1 MVERECRRARTGLLA
16 ALLGLAACGADAPE
30 PAATAAIDP
39 ASASYTGLDG
49 FAGTVTL
56 TDGKFEGGANGISA
70 YLSRHLVGRG
80 DLDGDGTAEAAAV
93 VVSSAGGS
101 GAVLHLTV
109 LSNVDG
115 DVANVATLRL
125 RERVIVRE
133 LEIRDGAIRLSAIEH
148 SPDDPACC
156 PSQRLDRWF
165 TLADGSLEQT
175 REAAAEPLGR
185 AMGFISWDDAAANFT
200 SCDTSRTGAVLDGIR
215 RQSVRELYDE
225 LAAAAG
231 EPVFFDIEGR
241 WIDTAAAGLDFAG
254 DRTLEI
260 TEVYRVEREGF
271 GCDLPLDGP
280 MFLGFGSEP
289 AWRLEVRNDGAVLTS
304 ADRSEN
310 VVFEGDGQLAERQFE
325 FENDQYLLRLSY
337 LELPCRNPMSG
348 SYFSHTVEFTIGG
361 GRFTGCAVP
370 GR

>member
-1 MVERECRRARTGLLA
+1 MAGWECKRARSGLAA

-39 ASASYTGLDG
+39 ASASYTGLEG
-49 FAGTVTL
+49 FAETVTL
-56 TDGKFEGGANGISA
+56 TDGEFEGGVDGVSA
-70 YLSRHLVGRG
+70 YLSRHLVARG
-80 DLDGDGTAEAAAV
+80 DLDGDGAPEAATV
-93 VVSSAGGS
+93 VVSSAGES
-101 GAVLHLTV
+101 GAVAHLAV
-109 LSNVDG
+109 LSHVDG
-115 DVANVATLRL
+115 SVANVATLRL

-133 LEIRDGAIRLSAIEH
+133 LEVRDGAIRMMTIEH

-156 PSQRLDRWF
+156 PSQRMDRWL
-165 TLADGSLEQT
+165 TLADGSLAQT

-185 AMGFISWDDAAANFT
+185 AMGFVSWDGAEARFT
-200 SCDTSRTGAVLDGIR
+200 SCDASRSGAVLDGIR

-231 EPVFFDIEGR
+231 EPVFFDVEGR
-241 WIDTAAAGLDFAG
+241 WLDTGTAGLDFASEQ
-254 DRTLEI
+254 TLEI

-271 GCDLPLDGP
+271 ACELPLDGP

-289 AWRLEVRNDGAVLTS
+289 AWRLEVRKDGATLLS

-325 FENDQYLLRLSY
+325 FQNDQYLLRVSY
-337 LELPCRNPMSG
+337 LELPCRNPMAG

-361 GRFTGCAVP
+361 GRFSGCAVP